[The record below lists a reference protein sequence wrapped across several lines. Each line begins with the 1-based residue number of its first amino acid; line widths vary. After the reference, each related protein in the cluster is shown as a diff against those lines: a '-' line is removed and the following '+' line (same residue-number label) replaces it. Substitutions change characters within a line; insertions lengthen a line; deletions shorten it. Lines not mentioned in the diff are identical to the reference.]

1 MSHKQFA
8 ILGERCSGTNFL
20 EEALTQNF
28 DITFTSE
35 YGWKHFFCYNNY
47 STANEE
53 TIFIGIIRNPI
64 YWLNSFSKELHHIP
78 SINKGL
84 NKFLFNE
91 FYSVLDE
98 RKNKLSIFDL
108 AGNFNS
114 DTEIVNPKDLN
125 YLTGK
130 KYKNIFEMR
139 KLKNHFLTNI
149 MPRKVK
155 NYILI
160 NYENLLYNYEATL
173 NNIQSKFGLVK
184 KNDTYVKIKKYK
196 KSDTYNFKQQR
207 VITFSNALLHI
218 IWNKLD
224 TRQEN
229 MLGYFKGDDNSA
241 FKNSVANA
249 SVANASVANASVANA
264 SVANASVANASVAN
278 ASVANALASDT
289 ASIN

>member
-47 STANEE
+47 STANED

-84 NKFLFNE
+84 NNFLFNE

-98 RKNKLSIFDL
+98 QKNKLSILDH
-108 AGNFNS
+108 GSNFK
-114 DTEIVNPKDLN
+114 EILNPKDLN

-207 VITFSNALLHI
+207 VITFNNALLHL

-229 MLGYFKGDDNSA
+229 MLGYFKGDDNGS
-241 FKNSVANA
+241 FKSSTVNTSVADASTVNTSVADA
-249 SVANASVANASVANA
+249 SVADASVAD
-264 SVANASVANASVAN
+264 
-278 ASVANALASDT
+278 ALTSDT
-289 ASIN
+289 VSIN

>member
-1 MSHKQFA
+1 MSNRKFV

-28 DITFTSE
+28 DITYTSE
-35 YGWKHFFCYNNY
+35 YGNKHFFCLNKYE
-47 STANEE
+47 TANED

-84 NKFLFNE
+84 QNFLFNE

-98 RKNKLSIFDL
+98 QKNKLSILDF
-108 AGNFNS
+108 GSNFNNYNNS
-114 DTEIVNPKDLN
+114 TEIVNPKDLN

-155 NYILI
+155 NYIWV
-160 NYENLLYNYEATL
+160 NYESLLYNYEATL
-173 NNIQSKFGLVK
+173 NNIKTKFSLVK
-184 KNDTYVKIKKYK
+184 KTDTYVKIKNYK
-196 KSDTYNFKQQR
+196 KSNSYNYKQQR
-207 VITFSNALLHI
+207 AITFNNALLHL
-218 IWNKLD
+218 IWDNLD
-224 TRQEN
+224 TNQEKT
-229 MLGYFKGDDNSA
+229 LGYFKGDDNGV
-241 FKNSVANA
+241 FKSA
-249 SVANASVANASVANA
+249 SVADADVLTSDSV
-264 SVANASVANASVAN
+264 
-278 ASVANALASDT
+278 
-289 ASIN
+289 SIS